1 MLRTC
6 LVLADETVEFLHS
19 GCSLVVGVVDD
30 DGAPVAS
37 RGWGLTV
44 LEPDRSRLR
53 MIAVEGEVA
62 PGPVAVTACSVP
74 TLRSMQFKGSVVE
87 IEAMTEADQAKSKQY
102 TDDFFQDIIDTDG
115 VPRSLLERIIPLHT
129 VACIIVVDE
138 MFDQTP
144 GPRAG
149 AALS

>member
-19 GCSLVVGVVDD
+19 GCSLVVGTVGD
-30 DGAPVAS
+30 DGAPIAG

-44 LEPDRSRLR
+44 LEPDGSRLR
-53 MIAVEGEVA
+53 LIGVEGEVA
-62 PGPVAVTACSVP
+62 LGSIAVTACSVP
-74 TLRSMQFKGSVVE
+74 TLRSMQFKGTVVE
-87 IEAMTEADQAKSKQY
+87 IESMTEADQAKCEQY
-102 TDDFFQDIIDTDG
+102 SDDFMQDITDTDG
-115 VPRSLLERIIPLHT
+115 VPRYLLERIFPAHR
-129 VACIIVVDE
+129 VACTVVVDE

>member
-19 GCSLVVGVVDD
+19 GCSLVVGSVGD

-37 RGWGLTV
+37 RAWGLTV
-44 LEPDRSRLR
+44 LEPDGSRLR

-62 PGPVAVTACSVP
+62 LGPLAVTACSVP
-74 TLRSMQFKGSVVE
+74 TLLSMQFKGTVIE
-87 IEAMTEADQAKSKQY
+87 IEAMTEADRAKSKQY
-102 TDDFFQDIIDTDG
+102 TDDFLQDIIDTDG
-115 VPRSLLERIIPLHT
+115 VPRYLVERIIPLHM
-129 VACIIVVDE
+129 VACTIVVEE

-149 AALS
+149 VALS